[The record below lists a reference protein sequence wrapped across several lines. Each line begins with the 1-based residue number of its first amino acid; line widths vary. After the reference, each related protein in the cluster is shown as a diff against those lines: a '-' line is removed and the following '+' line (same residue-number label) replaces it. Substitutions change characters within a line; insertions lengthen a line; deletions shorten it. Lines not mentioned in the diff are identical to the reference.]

1 MLETTINGEYMDK
14 KIYDTFITL
23 LTQELRLA
31 MGCTEPIAVAFATAK
46 ARETLGVM
54 PERIELYCSG
64 NIIKNVK
71 AVTVPNSGG
80 RRGLEVAA
88 ILGAA
93 FGNPSLELEVVS
105 QVTDE
110 EINKLEGLL
119 AQNLCHCHLQ
129 TGKDNLYIRAEVFA
143 GDNSALVEISE
154 KHTYITR
161 IEKNGEVILTNP
173 SLNLLKSDNENLNLK
188 SIYEFANCI
197 EMKDIHELIERQI
210 DCNIKIAEE
219 GIKNPYGSEIGRRY
233 IQMYG
238 NKDYRFKAVGY
249 AAAGSDA
256 RMNGCALPVVI
267 NSGSGNQSITISVP
281 IIVYAKEKGIS
292 KEKLIRGLVF
302 ADLMALLQK
311 KYIGDLSAYCGAT
324 CAGCA
329 AVTGIAYIE
338 DQPLEVLGNIVV
350 NSISTIGGMVCDGAK
365 SSCAAKIAASIS
377 MAFLAYDLAV
387 NNLSFKDGEGLV
399 VDDIEETIARV
410 GRMGREGMRSTDE
423 EILNMML
430 GY

>member
-1 MLETTINGEYMDK
+1 MDK
-14 KIYDTFITL
+14 KTYDSLIAL
-23 LTQELRLA
+23 LNAELRLA
-31 MGCTEPIAVAFATAK
+31 MGCTEPIAVAYASAK
-46 ARETLGVM
+46 AREVLGEM
-54 PERIELYCSG
+54 PERIDLYCSG

-93 FGNPSLELEVVS
+93 FGDPTLELEVVS
-105 QVTDE
+105 KVTDD
-110 EINKLEGLL
+110 EIAQLEGLL
-119 AQNLCHCHLQ
+119 EQDLCHCHLE
-129 TGKDNLYIRAEVFA
+129 TGKDNLYIRAEMKA
-143 GDNSALVEISE
+143 GKNTSLVEIAE

-161 IEKNGEVILTNP
+161 IEKDGDLIMARPALNLLANDIS
-173 SLNLLKSDNENLNLK
+173 SLNLDDIYTFVNE
-188 SIYEFANCI
+188 
-197 EMKDIHELIERQI
+197 MDIDDVDKLIERQI

-233 IQMYG
+233 IKMYG
-238 NKDYRFKAVGY
+238 EDDYRFKAVAY

-267 NSGSGNQSITISVP
+267 NSGSGNQSIAMSVP

-292 KEKLIRGLVF
+292 KEQLIRGLAF
-302 ADLMALLQK
+302 ADLIALLQK

-329 AVTGIAYIE
+329 AVAGIAYIE
-338 DQPLEVLGNIVV
+338 GQPLDVLGNIVV

-377 MAFLAYDLAV
+377 MGFLAYDLAV
-387 NNLSFKDGEGLV
+387 NGLNFKDGEGLV

-430 GY
+430 GN

>member
-1 MLETTINGEYMDK
+1 MDK

-31 MGCTEPIAVAFATAK
+31 MGCTEPIAVAYAAAK

-110 EINKLEGLL
+110 EIDKLEGLL
-119 AQNLCHCHLQ
+119 AQDLCHCHLQ

-143 GDNSALVEISE
+143 GEDSALVEISE

-188 SIYEFANCI
+188 SIYEFANCFD
-197 EMKDIHELIERQI
+197 MNDVHELIERQI
-210 DCNIKIAEE
+210 ECNIKIAEE
-219 GIKNPYGSEIGRRY
+219 GINNPYGSEIGRRY

-238 NKDYRFKAVGY
+238 KEDYRFRAVAY

-267 NSGSGNQSITISVP
+267 NSGSGNQSIAISVP

-302 ADLMALLQK
+302 ANLMALLQK

-338 DQPLEVLGNIVV
+338 NQPLEVLGNIVV

-377 MAFLAYDLAV
+377 MGFLAYDLAV
-387 NNLSFKDGEGLV
+387 NNLNFKDGEGLV
-399 VDDIEETIARV
+399 VEDIEETIARV

>member
-1 MLETTINGEYMDK
+1 MDK

-31 MGCTEPIAVAFATAK
+31 MGCTEPIAVAYAAAK

-110 EINKLEGLL
+110 EIDKLEGLL
-119 AQNLCHCHLQ
+119 AQDLCHCHLQ

-143 GDNSALVEISE
+143 GEDSALVEISE

-188 SIYEFANCI
+188 SIYEFANCFD
-197 EMKDIHELIERQI
+197 MNDVHELIERQI
-210 DCNIKIAEE
+210 ECNIKIAEE
-219 GIKNPYGSEIGRRY
+219 GINNPYGSEIGRRY

-238 NKDYRFKAVGY
+238 KEDYRFRAVAY

-267 NSGSGNQSITISVP
+267 NSGSGNQSIAISVP

-338 DQPLEVLGNIVV
+338 NQPLEVLGNIVV

-377 MAFLAYDLAV
+377 MGFLAYDLAV
-387 NNLSFKDGEGLV
+387 NNLNFKDGEGLV
-399 VDDIEETIARV
+399 VEDIEETIARV

>member
-1 MLETTINGEYMDK
+1 MDK
-14 KIYDTFITL
+14 KTYDSLIAL
-23 LTQELRLA
+23 LNAELRLA
-31 MGCTEPIAVAFATAK
+31 MGCTEPIAVAYASAK
-46 ARETLGVM
+46 AREVLGEM
-54 PERIELYCSG
+54 PERIDLYCSG

-93 FGNPSLELEVVS
+93 FGDPTLELEVVS
-105 QVTDE
+105 KVTDD
-110 EINKLEGLL
+110 EIAQLGDLLE
-119 AQNLCHCHLQ
+119 QDLCHCHLE
-129 TGKDNLYIRAEVFA
+129 TGKDNLYIRAEMTA
-143 GDNSALVEISE
+143 GKNTSLVEIAE

-161 IEKNGEVILTNP
+161 IEKDGDLIMARP
-173 SLNLLKSDNENLNLK
+173 ALNLLANDISILNLDD
-188 SIYEFANCI
+188 IYTFVN
-197 EMKDIHELIERQI
+197 EMDIDDVDKLIERQI

-233 IQMYG
+233 IKMYG
-238 NKDYRFKAVGY
+238 EDDYRFKAVAY

-267 NSGSGNQSITISVP
+267 NSGSGNQSIAMSVP

-292 KEKLIRGLVF
+292 KEQLIRGLAF
-302 ADLMALLQK
+302 ADLIALLQK

-329 AVTGIAYIE
+329 AVAGIAYIE
-338 DQPLEVLGNIVV
+338 GQPLDVLGNIVV

-365 SSCAAKIAASIS
+365 SSCAAKIATSIS
-377 MAFLAYDLAV
+377 MGFLAYDLAV
-387 NNLSFKDGEGLV
+387 NGLNFKDGEGLV

-430 GY
+430 GN

>member
-1 MLETTINGEYMDK
+1 MDK
-14 KIYDTFITL
+14 KTYDSLIAL
-23 LTQELRLA
+23 LNAELRLA
-31 MGCTEPIAVAFATAK
+31 MGCTEPIAVAYASAK
-46 ARETLGVM
+46 AREVLGEM
-54 PERIELYCSG
+54 PERIDLYCSG

-88 ILGAA
+88 VLGAA
-93 FGNPSLELEVVS
+93 FGDPSLELEVVS
-105 QVTDE
+105 KVTDE
-110 EINKLEGLL
+110 EIAQLEGLL
-119 AQNLCHCHLQ
+119 EQDLCHCHLE
-129 TGKDNLYIRAEVFA
+129 TGKDNLYIRAEMTA
-143 GDNSALVEISE
+143 GKNTSLVEIAE

-161 IEKNGEVILTNP
+161 IEKDGDLVIARP
-173 SLNLLKSDNENLNLK
+173 PLNLLSNDISILNLED
-188 SIYEFANCI
+188 IYTFVN
-197 EMKDIHELIERQI
+197 EMDLNDVDKLIERQI

-233 IQMYG
+233 IKMYG
-238 NKDYRFKAVGY
+238 EDDYRFKAVAY

-267 NSGSGNQSITISVP
+267 NSGSGNQSIAMSVP

-292 KEKLIRGLVF
+292 KEQLIRGLAF
-302 ADLMALLQK
+302 ADLIALLQK

-329 AVTGIAYIE
+329 AVAGIAYIE
-338 DQPLEVLGNIVV
+338 GQPLDVLGNIVV

-377 MAFLAYDLAV
+377 MGFLAYDLAV
-387 NNLSFKDGEGLV
+387 NDLNFKDGEGLV

-430 GY
+430 GN

>member
-1 MLETTINGEYMDK
+1 MDK
-14 KIYDTFITL
+14 KTYNAFIEL
-23 LTQELRLA
+23 LTAELRLA
-31 MGCTEPIAVAFATAK
+31 MGCTEPIAVAYAAAK
-46 ARETLGVM
+46 AREVLGQM

-88 ILGAA
+88 VLGAA
-93 FGNPSLELEVVS
+93 YGDASLELEVVS
-105 QVTDE
+105 KVTE
-110 EINKLEGLL
+110 KEIAGLQEL
-119 AQNLCHCHLQ
+119 LDADLCHCHLQ

-143 GDNSALVEISE
+143 GNESSLVEISE

-161 IEKNGEVILTNP
+161 IEKNGEVLMTQP
-173 SLNLLKSDNENLNLK
+173 ELNLLKNDISVLNLHD
-188 SIYEFANCI
+188 IYAFAN
-197 EMKDIHELIERQI
+197 ELDMDDVDELIERQI
-210 DCNIKIAEE
+210 ECNIKIAEE

-233 IQMYG
+233 LEMYG
-238 NKDYRFKAVGY
+238 EHDYRFKAVAY

-281 IIVYAKEKGIS
+281 MIVYAQEHGIS
-292 KEKLIRGLVF
+292 KEQLIRGLVF

-329 AVTGIAYIE
+329 AVAGIAFIE
-338 DQPLEVLGNIVV
+338 GQPLEVLGKIVV
-350 NSISTIGGMVCDGAK
+350 NAISTIGGMVCDGAK
-365 SSCAAKIAASIS
+365 SSCAAKIATSIS
-377 MAFLAYDLAV
+377 TGFLAYDLAV
-387 NNLSFKDGEGLV
+387 NDLSFKDGEGLV
-399 VDDIEETIARV
+399 VEDIEKTIERV

-423 EILNMML
+423 SILEMMIEKQ
-430 GY
+430 

>member
-1 MLETTINGEYMDK
+1 MDK
-14 KIYDTFITL
+14 KTYDSLIAL
-23 LTQELRLA
+23 LNAELRLA
-31 MGCTEPIAVAFATAK
+31 MGCTEPIAVAYASAK
-46 ARETLGVM
+46 AREVLGEM
-54 PERIELYCSG
+54 PERIDLYCSG

-93 FGNPSLELEVVS
+93 FGDPTLELEVVS
-105 QVTDE
+105 KVTEDE
-110 EINKLEGLL
+110 IAQLGDLLE
-119 AQNLCHCHLQ
+119 QDLCHCHLE
-129 TGKDNLYIRAEVFA
+129 TGKDNLYIRAEMTA
-143 GDNSALVEISE
+143 GKNTSLVEIAE

-161 IEKNGEVILTNP
+161 IEKDDDLIMARP
-173 SLNLLKSDNENLNLK
+173 PLNLLSNDISILNLED
-188 SIYEFANCI
+188 IYTFVN
-197 EMKDIHELIERQI
+197 EMDLNDVDKLIERQI

-233 IQMYG
+233 IKMYG
-238 NKDYRFKAVGY
+238 EDDYRFKAVAY

-267 NSGSGNQSITISVP
+267 NSGSGNQSIAISVP

-292 KEKLIRGLVF
+292 KEQLIRGLAF
-302 ADLMALLQK
+302 ADLIALLQK

-329 AVTGIAYIE
+329 AVAGIAYIE
-338 DQPLEVLGNIVV
+338 GQPLDVLGNIVV

-377 MAFLAYDLAV
+377 MGFLAYDLAV
-387 NNLSFKDGEGLV
+387 NGLNFKDGEGLV

-430 GY
+430 GN

>member
-1 MLETTINGEYMDK
+1 MDK
-14 KIYDTFITL
+14 KTYDALIAL
-23 LTQELRLA
+23 LNAELRLA
-31 MGCTEPIAVAFATAK
+31 MGCTEPIAVAYASAK
-46 ARETLGVM
+46 AREVLGEM
-54 PERIELYCSG
+54 PERIDLYCSG

-88 ILGAA
+88 VLGAA
-93 FGNPSLELEVVS
+93 FGDPSLELEVVS
-105 QVTDE
+105 KVTDD
-110 EINKLEGLL
+110 EIAQLGDLLE
-119 AQNLCHCHLQ
+119 QDLCHCHLE
-129 TGKDNLYIRAEVFA
+129 TGKDNLYIRAEMTA
-143 GDNSALVEISE
+143 GKNTSLVEIAE

-161 IEKNGEVILTNP
+161 IEKDGDLIMARP
-173 SLNLLKSDNENLNLK
+173 SLNLLANDISILNLEG
-188 SIYEFANCI
+188 IYTFVN
-197 EMKDIHELIERQI
+197 EMDIDDVDKLIERQI

-233 IQMYG
+233 IKMYG
-238 NKDYRFKAVGY
+238 EDDYRFKAVAY

-267 NSGSGNQSITISVP
+267 NSGSGNQSIAISVP

-292 KEKLIRGLVF
+292 KEKLIRGLAF
-302 ADLMALLQK
+302 ADLIALLQK

-329 AVTGIAYIE
+329 AVAGIAYIE
-338 DQPLEVLGNIVV
+338 GQPLDVLGNIVV

-377 MAFLAYDLAV
+377 MGFLAYDLAV
-387 NNLSFKDGEGLV
+387 NNLNFKDGEGLV

-430 GY
+430 GN

>member
-1 MLETTINGEYMDK
+1 MDK
-14 KIYDTFITL
+14 KIYDSYITL
-23 LTQELRLA
+23 LTAELRLA
-31 MGCTEPIAVAFATAK
+31 MGCTEPIAVAYAAAK
-46 ARETLGVM
+46 AREVLGKM

-93 FGNPSLELEVVS
+93 FGDPSLELEVVS
-105 QVTDE
+105 KVTKDE
-110 EINKLEGLL
+110 IAQLEGLL
-119 AQNLCHCHLQ
+119 AQNLCHCHLE
-129 TGKDNLYIRAEVFA
+129 TGKDNLYIRAEMFA
-143 GDNSALVEISE
+143 GNDRSLVEITE

-161 IEKNGEVILTNP
+161 IEKNGEVLLEKP
-173 SLNLLKSDNENLNLK
+173 PLNALKNDNSILNLK
-188 SIYEFANCI
+188 SIYEFVNCFD
-197 EMKDIHELIERQI
+197 MNDVHELIERQI
-210 DCNIKIAEE
+210 ECNIKIAEE

-238 NKDYRFKAVGY
+238 EKDYRFKAVAY

-267 NSGSGNQSITISVP
+267 NSGSGNQSIAISVP
-281 IIVYAKEKGIS
+281 IIVYAREKGIR
-292 KEKLIRGLVF
+292 KEQLIRGLAF
-302 ADLMALLQK
+302 ADLIALLQK

-329 AVTGIAYIE
+329 SVAGIAYIE
-338 DQPLEVLGNIVV
+338 GQPLEVLGNIVV
-350 NSISTIGGMVCDGAK
+350 NSIATIGGMVCDGAK

-377 MAFLAYDLAV
+377 MGFLAYDLAV
-387 NNLSFKDGEGLV
+387 NKLNFKSGEGLV
-399 VDDIEETIARV
+399 VDDIEETIARI

>member
-1 MLETTINGEYMDK
+1 MDK
-14 KIYDTFITL
+14 KTYNAFIEL
-23 LTQELRLA
+23 LTAELRLA
-31 MGCTEPIAVAFATAK
+31 MGCTEPIAVAYAAAK
-46 ARETLGVM
+46 AREVLGQM

-88 ILGAA
+88 VLGAA
-93 FGNPSLELEVVS
+93 YGDASLELEVVS
-105 QVTDE
+105 KVTE
-110 EINKLEGLL
+110 KEIAGLQEL
-119 AQNLCHCHLQ
+119 LDADLCHCHLQ

-143 GDNSALVEISE
+143 GNESSLVEISE

-161 IEKNGEVILTNP
+161 IEKNGEVLMTQP
-173 SLNLLKSDNENLNLK
+173 ELNLLKNDISVLNLHD
-188 SIYEFANCI
+188 IYAFAN
-197 EMKDIHELIERQI
+197 ELDMDDVDELIERQI
-210 DCNIKIAEE
+210 ECNIKIAEE

-233 IQMYG
+233 LKMYG
-238 NKDYRFKAVGY
+238 EHDYRFKAVAY

-281 IIVYAKEKGIS
+281 MIVYAQEHGIS
-292 KEKLIRGLVF
+292 KEQLIRGLVF

-329 AVTGIAYIE
+329 AVAGIAFIE
-338 DQPLEVLGNIVV
+338 GQPLEVLGKIVV
-350 NSISTIGGMVCDGAK
+350 NAISTIGGMVCDGAK
-365 SSCAAKIAASIS
+365 SSCAAKIATSIS
-377 MAFLAYDLAV
+377 TGFLAYDLAV
-387 NNLSFKDGEGLV
+387 NDLSFKDGEGLV
-399 VDDIEETIARV
+399 VKDIEKTIERV

-423 EILNMML
+423 SILEMMIEKQ
-430 GY
+430 

>member
-1 MLETTINGEYMDK
+1 MDK

-31 MGCTEPIAVAFATAK
+31 MGCTEPIAVAYAAAK

-110 EINKLEGLL
+110 EIDKLEGLL
-119 AQNLCHCHLQ
+119 AQDLCHCHLQ

-143 GDNSALVEISE
+143 GEDSALVEISE

-188 SIYEFANCI
+188 SIYEFANCFD
-197 EMKDIHELIERQI
+197 MNDVHELIERQI
-210 DCNIKIAEE
+210 ECNIKIAEE
-219 GIKNPYGSEIGRRY
+219 GINNPYGSEIGRRY

-238 NKDYRFKAVGY
+238 KEDYRFRAVAY

-267 NSGSGNQSITISVP
+267 NSGSGNQSIAISVP

-302 ADLMALLQK
+302 ANLMALLQK

-338 DQPLEVLGNIVV
+338 NQPLEVLGNIVV

-365 SSCAAKIAASIS
+365 SSCAGKIAASIS
-377 MAFLAYDLAV
+377 MGFLAYDLAV
-387 NNLSFKDGEGLV
+387 NNLNFKDGEGLV
-399 VDDIEETIARV
+399 VEDIEETIARV

>member
-1 MLETTINGEYMDK
+1 MEK
-14 KIYDTFITL
+14 KIYDSFITL
-23 LTQELRLA
+23 LTAELRLA
-31 MGCTEPIAVAFATAK
+31 MGCTEPIAVAYANAK
-46 ARETLGVM
+46 AREVLGRM

-80 RRGLEVAA
+80 RRGLEVAS

-93 FGNPSLELEVVS
+93 FGDPSLELEVVS
-105 QVTDE
+105 KVTEDE
-110 EINKLEGLL
+110 IAQLDGLL
-119 AQNLCHCHLQ
+119 KQDLCHCHLV

-143 GDNSALVEISE
+143 GSDSALVEISE

-161 IEKNGEVILTNP
+161 IEKNGEVLVSNP
-173 SLNLLKSDNENLNLK
+173 SLNLLKNDNSILNLK
-188 SIYEFANCI
+188 SIYEFVNCFD
-197 EMKDIHELIERQI
+197 MKDVHELIERQI
-210 DCNIKIAEE
+210 ECNIKIAEE
-219 GIKNPYGSEIGRRY
+219 GIRNPYGSEIGRQY
-233 IQMYG
+233 IKMYG
-238 NKDYRFKAVGY
+238 ENDYRFKAVAY

-267 NSGSGNQSITISVP
+267 NSGSGNQSIAISVP

-292 KEKLIRGLVF
+292 KEQLIRGLAF

-329 AVTGIAYIE
+329 AVSGIAYIE
-338 DQPLEVLGNIVV
+338 GQPLEVLGNIIV

-377 MAFLAYDLAV
+377 MGFLAYDLAV
-387 NNLSFKDGEGLV
+387 NKLNFKDGEGLV
-399 VDDIEETIARV
+399 VGDIEDTIARV

-423 EILNMML
+423 EILNIML
-430 GY
+430 GN

>member
-1 MLETTINGEYMDK
+1 MDK

-31 MGCTEPIAVAFATAK
+31 MGCTEPIAVAYAAAK

-119 AQNLCHCHLQ
+119 AQDLCHCHLQ

-143 GDNSALVEISE
+143 GEDSALVEISE

-188 SIYEFANCI
+188 SIYEFANCFD
-197 EMKDIHELIERQI
+197 MNDVHELIERQI
-210 DCNIKIAEE
+210 ECNIKIAEE
-219 GIKNPYGSEIGRRY
+219 GINNPYGSEIGRRY

-238 NKDYRFKAVGY
+238 KEDYRFRAVAY

-267 NSGSGNQSITISVP
+267 NSGSGNQSIAISVP

-338 DQPLEVLGNIVV
+338 NQPLEILGNIVV

-377 MAFLAYDLAV
+377 MGFLAYDLAV
-387 NNLSFKDGEGLV
+387 NNLNFKDGEGLV
-399 VDDIEETIARV
+399 VEDIEETIARV

>member
-1 MLETTINGEYMDK
+1 MDK

-31 MGCTEPIAVAFATAK
+31 MGCTEPIAVAYAAAK

-110 EINKLEGLL
+110 EIDKLEGLL
-119 AQNLCHCHLQ
+119 AQDLCHCHLQ

-143 GDNSALVEISE
+143 GEDSALVEISE

-188 SIYEFANCI
+188 SIYEFANCFD
-197 EMKDIHELIERQI
+197 MNDVHELIERQI
-210 DCNIKIAEE
+210 ECNIKIAEE
-219 GIKNPYGSEIGRRY
+219 GINNPYGSEIGRRY

-238 NKDYRFKAVGY
+238 KEDYRFRAVAY

-267 NSGSGNQSITISVP
+267 NSGSGNQSIAISVP

-338 DQPLEVLGNIVV
+338 NQPLEVLGNIVV

-365 SSCAAKIAASIS
+365 SSCAGKIAASIS
-377 MAFLAYDLAV
+377 MGFLAYDLAV
-387 NNLSFKDGEGLV
+387 NNLNFKDGEGLV
-399 VDDIEETIARV
+399 VEDIEETIARV

>member
-1 MLETTINGEYMDK
+1 MDK

-31 MGCTEPIAVAFATAK
+31 MGCTEPIAVAYAAAK

-119 AQNLCHCHLQ
+119 AQDLCHCHLQ

-143 GDNSALVEISE
+143 GEDSALVEISE

-188 SIYEFANCI
+188 AIYEFANCF
-197 EMKDIHELIERQI
+197 EMKDVHEMIERQI
-210 DCNIKIAEE
+210 ECNIKIAEE
-219 GIKNPYGSEIGRRY
+219 GIENPYGSEIGRRY

-238 NKDYRFKAVGY
+238 QKDYRFKAVAY

-267 NSGSGNQSITISVP
+267 NSGSGNQSIAISVP
-281 IIVYAKEKGIS
+281 IIVYAKEKEIS

-338 DQPLEVLGNIVV
+338 NQPLEVLGNIVV

-377 MAFLAYDLAV
+377 MGFLAYDLAV
-387 NNLSFKDGEGLV
+387 NNLNFKDGEGRV
-399 VDDIEETIARV
+399 VADIEETIARV

>member
-1 MLETTINGEYMDK
+1 MDK
-14 KIYDTFITL
+14 KTYNAFIEL
-23 LTQELRLA
+23 LTAELRLA
-31 MGCTEPIAVAFATAK
+31 MGCTEPIAVAYAAAK
-46 ARETLGVM
+46 AREVLGQM

-88 ILGAA
+88 VLGAA
-93 FGNPSLELEVVS
+93 YGDASLELEVVS
-105 QVTDE
+105 KVTEE
-110 EINKLEGLL
+110 EIAGLQEL
-119 AQNLCHCHLQ
+119 LDADLCHCHLQ
-129 TGKDNLYIRAEVFA
+129 TGKDNLYIRVEVFA
-143 GDNSALVEISE
+143 GNESSLVEISE

-161 IEKNGEVILTNP
+161 IEKNGEVLMTQP
-173 SLNLLKSDNENLNLK
+173 ELNLLKNDISVLNLHD
-188 SIYEFANCI
+188 IYAFAN
-197 EMKDIHELIERQI
+197 ELDMDDVDELIERQI
-210 DCNIKIAEE
+210 ECNIKIAEE

-233 IQMYG
+233 LEMYG
-238 NKDYRFKAVGY
+238 EHDYRFKAVAY

-281 IIVYAKEKGIS
+281 MIVYAQEHGIS
-292 KEKLIRGLVF
+292 NEQLIRGLVF

-329 AVTGIAYIE
+329 AVAGIAFIE
-338 DQPLEVLGNIVV
+338 GQPLEVLGKIVV
-350 NSISTIGGMVCDGAK
+350 NAISTIGGMVCDGAK
-365 SSCAAKIAASIS
+365 SSCAAKIATSIS
-377 MAFLAYDLAV
+377 TGFLAYDLAV
-387 NNLSFKDGEGLV
+387 NDLSFKDGEGLV
-399 VDDIEETIARV
+399 VEDIEKTIERV

-423 EILNMML
+423 SILEMMIEKQ
-430 GY
+430 

>member
-1 MLETTINGEYMDK
+1 MDK
-14 KIYDTFITL
+14 KVYDSIIKL
-23 LTQELRLA
+23 LTAELRLA
-31 MGCTEPIAVAFATAK
+31 MGCTEPIAVAYAAAK
-46 ARETLGVM
+46 ARDVLGVM
-54 PERIELYCSG
+54 PQRIELYCSG

-80 RRGLEVAA
+80 RRGLDVAA

-93 FGNPSLELEVVS
+93 FGDPSLELEVVS
-105 QVTDE
+105 RVKPE
-110 EINKLEGLL
+110 EIAQLGDLL
-119 AQNLCHCHLQ
+119 NQDLCHCHLE

-143 GDNSALVEISE
+143 GDDSALVEISE

-161 IEKNGEVILTNP
+161 IEKNGEVLLTQP
-173 SLNLLKSDNENLNLK
+173 SLKVSKSDDSVLNLK
-188 SIYEFANCI
+188 DIYEFAKTFN
-197 EMKDIHELIERQI
+197 MDDVDELVERQI

-219 GIKNPYGSEIGRRY
+219 GIKNPYGSQIGRQY
-233 IQMYG
+233 IKMYG
-238 NKDYRFKAVGY
+238 ENDYRFKAVAY

-267 NSGSGNQSITISVP
+267 NSGSGNQSIAISVP
-281 IIVYAKEKGIS
+281 IIVYAKEKGIE
-292 KEKLIRGLVF
+292 KEQLIRGLVF

-329 AVTGIAYIE
+329 SVAGIAFIE
-338 DQPLEVLGNIVV
+338 GKPLDVLGKIVV

-377 MAFLAYDLAV
+377 MGFLAYDLAD
-387 NNLSFKDGEGLV
+387 NALDFKDGEGLV
-399 VDDIEETIARV
+399 VSDIEETIARV

-430 GY
+430 GH

>member
-1 MLETTINGEYMDK
+1 MDK
-14 KIYDTFITL
+14 KTYDAFIAL
-23 LTQELRLA
+23 LTSELRLA
-31 MGCTEPIAVAFATAK
+31 MGCTEPIAVAYASAK
-46 ARETLGVM
+46 ACEVLGRY

-64 NIIKNVK
+64 NIVKNVK

-80 RRGLEVAA
+80 RRGLEVASV
-88 ILGAA
+88 LGAA
-93 FGNPSLELEVVS
+93 FGDASLELEVVS
-105 QVTDE
+105 KVTEE
-110 EINKLEGLL
+110 EIGKLDGLL
-119 AQNLCHCHLQ
+119 KQDICHCHLQ

-143 GDNSALVEISE
+143 GDDSALVEIEE

-161 IEKNGEVILTNP
+161 IEKNGELIFSQPPLDLMKNDI
-173 SLNLLKSDNENLNLK
+173 SILNLK
-188 SIYEFANCI
+188 DIYTFVNELKM
-197 EMKDIHELIERQI
+197 EDVDELIDRQI
-210 DCNIKIAEE
+210 ECNIKIAEE

-238 NKDYRFKAVGY
+238 EDDYRFKAVAY

-267 NSGSGNQSITISVP
+267 NSGSGNQSIAISVP
-281 IIVYAKEKGIS
+281 MIVYAREKGIS
-292 KEKLIRGLVF
+292 REQLVRGLAF

-329 AVTGIAYIE
+329 AVAGIAFIE
-338 DQPLEVLGNIVV
+338 GRSLDVLGNIIV

-377 MAFLAYDLAV
+377 MGFLAYDLAM
-387 NNLSFKDGEGLV
+387 NDLNFKDGEGLV
-399 VDDIEETIARV
+399 VEDIEETIARV

-430 GY
+430 GN

>member
-1 MLETTINGEYMDK
+1 MDK
-14 KIYDTFITL
+14 KTYDSLIAL
-23 LTQELRLA
+23 LNAELRLA
-31 MGCTEPIAVAFATAK
+31 MGCTEPIAVAYASAK
-46 ARETLGVM
+46 AREVLGEM
-54 PERIELYCSG
+54 PERIDLYCSG

-93 FGNPSLELEVVS
+93 FGDPTLELEVVS
-105 QVTDE
+105 KVTDD
-110 EINKLEGLL
+110 EIAQLEGLL
-119 AQNLCHCHLQ
+119 EQDLCHCHLE
-129 TGKDNLYIRAEVFA
+129 TGKDNLYIRAEMKA
-143 GDNSALVEISE
+143 GKNTSLVEIAE

-161 IEKNGEVILTNP
+161 IEKDGDLIMARP
-173 SLNLLKSDNENLNLK
+173 ALNLLANDISILNLDD
-188 SIYEFANCI
+188 IYTFVN
-197 EMKDIHELIERQI
+197 EMDIDDVDKLIERQI

-233 IQMYG
+233 IKMYG
-238 NKDYRFKAVGY
+238 EDDYRFKAVAY

-267 NSGSGNQSITISVP
+267 NSGSGNQSIAMSVP

-292 KEKLIRGLVF
+292 KEQLIRGLAF
-302 ADLMALLQK
+302 ADLIALLQK

-329 AVTGIAYIE
+329 AVAGIAYIE
-338 DQPLEVLGNIVV
+338 GQPLDVLGNIVV

-377 MAFLAYDLAV
+377 MGFLAYDLAV
-387 NNLSFKDGEGLV
+387 NGLNFKDGEGLV

-430 GY
+430 GN

>member
-1 MLETTINGEYMDK
+1 MDK

-31 MGCTEPIAVAFATAK
+31 MGCTEPIAVAYAAAK

-119 AQNLCHCHLQ
+119 AQDLCHCHLQ

-143 GDNSALVEISE
+143 GEDSALVEISE

-188 SIYEFANCI
+188 AIYEFANCF
-197 EMKDIHELIERQI
+197 EMKDVHELIERQI
-210 DCNIKIAEE
+210 ECNIKIAEE
-219 GIKNPYGSEIGRRY
+219 GIENPYGSEIGRRY

-238 NKDYRFKAVGY
+238 QKDYRFKAVAY

-267 NSGSGNQSITISVP
+267 NSGSGNQSIAISVP
-281 IIVYAKEKGIS
+281 IIVYAKEKEIS

-338 DQPLEVLGNIVV
+338 NQPLEVLGNIVV

-377 MAFLAYDLAV
+377 MGFLAYDLAV
-387 NNLSFKDGEGLV
+387 NNLNFKDGEGLV
-399 VDDIEETIARV
+399 VADIEETIARV

>member
-1 MLETTINGEYMDK
+1 MDK
-14 KIYDTFITL
+14 KTYDAFIAL
-23 LTQELRLA
+23 LTSELRLA
-31 MGCTEPIAVAFATAK
+31 MGCTEPIAVAYASAK
-46 ARETLGVM
+46 AREVLGRY
-54 PERIELYCSG
+54 PERMELYCSG
-64 NIIKNVK
+64 NIVKNVK

-80 RRGLEVAA
+80 RRGLEVASV
-88 ILGAA
+88 LGAA
-93 FGNPSLELEVVS
+93 FGDASLELEVVS
-105 QVTDE
+105 KVTEE
-110 EINKLEGLL
+110 EIGKLDGLL
-119 AQNLCHCHLQ
+119 KQDICRCHLQ

-143 GDNSALVEISE
+143 GDDSALVEIEE

-161 IEKNGEVILTNP
+161 IEKNGELIFSQPPLDLMKNDI
-173 SLNLLKSDNENLNLK
+173 SILNLK
-188 SIYEFANCI
+188 DIYTFVNELKM
-197 EMKDIHELIERQI
+197 EDVDELIDRQI
-210 DCNIKIAEE
+210 ECNIKIAEE

-238 NKDYRFKAVGY
+238 EDDYRFKAVAY

-267 NSGSGNQSITISVP
+267 NSGSGNQSIAISVP
-281 IIVYAKEKGIS
+281 MIVYAREKGIS
-292 KEKLIRGLVF
+292 REQLVRGLAF

-329 AVTGIAYIE
+329 AVAGIAFIE
-338 DQPLEVLGNIVV
+338 GRSLDVLGNIIV

-377 MAFLAYDLAV
+377 MGFLAYDLAM
-387 NNLSFKDGEGLV
+387 NDLNFKDGEGLV
-399 VDDIEETIARV
+399 VEDIEETIARV

-430 GY
+430 GN

>member
-1 MLETTINGEYMDK
+1 MDK
-14 KIYDTFITL
+14 KTYDAFIAL
-23 LTQELRLA
+23 LTSELRLA
-31 MGCTEPIAVAFATAK
+31 MGCTEPIAVAYASAK
-46 ARETLGVM
+46 AREVLGRY

-64 NIIKNVK
+64 NIVKNVK

-80 RRGLEVAA
+80 RRGLEVASV
-88 ILGAA
+88 LGAA
-93 FGNPSLELEVVS
+93 FGDASLELEVVS
-105 QVTDE
+105 KVTEE
-110 EINKLEGLL
+110 EIGRLDDLL
-119 AQNLCHCHLQ
+119 KQDICHCHLQ

-143 GDNSALVEISE
+143 GDDSALVEIEE

-161 IEKNGEVILTNP
+161 IEKNGELIFSQPPLDLMKNDI
-173 SLNLLKSDNENLNLK
+173 SILNLK
-188 SIYEFANCI
+188 DIYTFVNELKM
-197 EMKDIHELIERQI
+197 EDVDELIDRQI
-210 DCNIKIAEE
+210 ECNIKIAEE

-238 NKDYRFKAVGY
+238 EDDYRFKAVAY

-267 NSGSGNQSITISVP
+267 NSGSGNQSIAISVP
-281 IIVYAKEKGIS
+281 MIVYAREKGIS
-292 KEKLIRGLVF
+292 REQLVRGLAF

-329 AVTGIAYIE
+329 AVAGIAFIE
-338 DQPLEVLGNIVV
+338 GRSLDVLGNIIV

-377 MAFLAYDLAV
+377 MGFLAYDLAM
-387 NNLSFKDGEGLV
+387 NDLNFKDGEGLV
-399 VDDIEETIARV
+399 VEDIEETIARV

-430 GY
+430 GN

>member
-1 MLETTINGEYMDK
+1 MDK

-31 MGCTEPIAVAFATAK
+31 MGCTEPIAVAYAAAK

-110 EINKLEGLL
+110 EIDKLEGLL
-119 AQNLCHCHLQ
+119 AQDLCHCHLQ

-143 GDNSALVEISE
+143 GEDSALVEISE

-188 SIYEFANCI
+188 SIYEFANCFD
-197 EMKDIHELIERQI
+197 MNDVHELIERQI
-210 DCNIKIAEE
+210 ECNIKIAEE
-219 GIKNPYGSEIGRRY
+219 GINNPYGSEIGRRY

-238 NKDYRFKAVGY
+238 KEDYRFRAVAY

-267 NSGSGNQSITISVP
+267 NSGSGNQSIAISVP

-338 DQPLEVLGNIVV
+338 NQPLEVLGNIVV

-377 MAFLAYDLAV
+377 MGFLAYDLAV
-387 NNLSFKDGEGLV
+387 NNLNFKDGEGLV
-399 VDDIEETIARV
+399 VEDIEETIARV
-410 GRMGREGMRSTDE
+410 GRMAGLKPQSSFLPEKAHGPHS
-423 EILNMML
+423 
-430 GY
+430 G

>member
-1 MLETTINGEYMDK
+1 MDK

-31 MGCTEPIAVAFATAK
+31 MGCTEPIAVAYAAAK

-110 EINKLEGLL
+110 EIDKLEGLL
-119 AQNLCHCHLQ
+119 AQDLCHCHLQ

-143 GDNSALVEISE
+143 GEDSALVEISE

-188 SIYEFANCI
+188 SIYEFANCFD
-197 EMKDIHELIERQI
+197 MNDVHELIERQI
-210 DCNIKIAEE
+210 ECNIKIAEE
-219 GIKNPYGSEIGRRY
+219 GINNPYGSEIGRRY

-238 NKDYRFKAVGY
+238 KEDYRFRAVAY

-267 NSGSGNQSITISVP
+267 NSGSGNQSIAISVP

-338 DQPLEVLGNIVV
+338 NQPLEVLGNIVV

-377 MAFLAYDLAV
+377 MGFLAYDLAV
-387 NNLSFKDGEGLV
+387 NNLNFKDGEGLV
-399 VDDIEETIARV
+399 VADIEETIARV